1 MHKIRFK
8 MAMAMV
14 LVALVSM
21 LIIGGYS
28 VYYTVESHKQE
39 LAVYRT
45 TLYEQF
51 DRSVKL
57 QVETAVSLVQDIY
70 A

>member
-14 LVALVSM
+14 SVALVSM

-39 LAVYRT
+39 LAVYRA
-45 TLYEQF
+45 TLF
-51 DRSVKL
+51 
-57 QVETAVSLVQDIY
+57 
-70 A
+70 